1 MRFAGSLL
9 SRRAF
14 AVAFCLTVFA
24 IQSFAAPKS
33 GSASAAMS
41 SYPASISGDYVVYRD
56 YTWKAPTWIGF
67 LRYDDS
73 TWGAFVITPSSG
85 TNVSILFR
93 SERVDGAMVLTGQN
107 IISKITNAD
116 VGAVNY
122 LMQLLPDLSSW
133 RLAAAKDG
141 NTVVATKEAPR
152 SELLPPAV
160 SLSLTRAEFGGDIT
174 LTFAPE
180 IPVFNL
186 QSMAGSGG
194 KAMLSLERYGRIQ
207 TGGDAAFFG
216 FAPRPAAK
224 SGPALAVPAS
234 RKTEARTVDGVTLSL
249 DGQWTMIAD
258 NTFFLGNSAVIIVD
272 TLDLA
277 LMQVPRENLSLS
289 LVRLFS
295 LSSGTAWSDPS
306 ALAVSGTAKRFRV
319 ENTFY
324 DMESGTVNRDI
335 KLCVPS
341 SDGKK
346 CTVVSLSVNE
356 TAYRANK
363 AYFDSLF

>member
-1 MRFAGSLL
+1 MRFAGAFF

-14 AVAFCLTVFA
+14 AVALCLAALA
-24 IQSFAAPKS
+24 IPSFAAPKS
-33 GSASAAMS
+33 GSASAAMA
-41 SYPASISGDYVVYRD
+41 SYPESISGDYVVYRD
-56 YTWKAPTWIGF
+56 YTWKSPTWIGF

-85 TNVSILFR
+85 ANVSVLFR

-116 VGAVNY
+116 VSAVNY

-133 RLAAAKDG
+133 RMAATKDG
-141 NTVVATKEAPR
+141 KTVVSTKEAPR
-152 SELLPPAV
+152 SDLLPPAV
-160 SLSLTRAEFGGDIT
+160 SLPLTRAEFGGEIT

-186 QSMAGSGG
+186 QSMTGSGG
-194 KAMLSLERYGRIQ
+194 KAMLVLERYGRIQ

-224 SGPALAVPAS
+224 AAPALAVPSS
-234 RKTEARTVDGVTLSL
+234 RKAEARTVDGVTLSL

-258 NTFFLGNSAVIIVD
+258 NTFFLGDSAVIIVD

-277 LMQVPRENLSLS
+277 LMQVPRENLALS
-289 LVRLFS
+289 LVRMFS
-295 LSSGTAWSDPS
+295 LSSGTAWSDPL

-324 DMESGTVNRDI
+324 DVESGTVNRDI

-341 SDGKK
+341 ADGKK
-346 CTVVSLSVNE
+346 CTVASLSVNE